1 MKFTEERGLQLWRRT
16 ITQRNWEDN
25 LWLETQNR
33 EVNKWL
39 IDDKD
44 KWVIKSKMNVKGLAT
59 TFENTRKNK
68 WNDVI
73 MKYRTLRM
81 NKTTYWEATK
91 NTKDIRKRSNANYLR
106 WITSW
111 KRTEEKRNTD
121 EEQQWKYKD
130 KKRRTWRL
138 EMKQEGP
145 KRKRERRNQR
155 TNMRMME
162 ERFQKNER
170 RKQKQG
176 KRVRTNWNEE
186 GTETE
191 TWK

>member
-1 MKFTEERGLQLWRRT
+1 MKFTEERRLQLWRRT

-73 MKYRTLRM
+73 MRYRTLRI
-81 NKTTYWEATK
+81 NKTTYWESTK
-91 NTKDIRKRSNANYLR
+91 NTKDIRERSNANYLR

-145 KRKRERRNQR
+145 KRKRERRDKR

>member
-1 MKFTEERGLQLWRRT
+1 MQLWRRT

-73 MKYRTLRM
+73 MRYRTLRI
-81 NKTTYWEATK
+81 NKTTYWESTK

-130 KKRRTWRL
+130 KKKNLTI
-138 EMKQEGP
+138 G
-145 KRKRERRNQR
+145 
-155 TNMRMME
+155 
-162 ERFQKNER
+162 NER
-170 RKQKQG
+170 RRTPKKTRT
-176 KRVRTNWNEE
+176 KRSENEHE
-186 GTETE
+186 NDGREIPKEWKKETE
-191 TWK
+191 TR